1 MTTLKV
7 RIRALNAFALNYHI
21 CLDIVNRNGIAANCL
36 FTGVLN
42 GGGAGNRTPDTTD
55 MSRML

>member
-42 GGGAGNRTPDTTD
+42 GGGAGT
-55 MSRML
+55 